1 MSAIKSTA
9 LQYTYP
15 NAPEP
20 TLNGLTFALPEGALT
35 LVTGVSGA
43 GKSTLLRTLNG
54 LVPHFSGGTLQG
66 QLTVEG
72 VEPYRQPPQSMGQ
85 RVGFVFQDPEAQSV
99 MAQVEDEIAF
109 GMEQMGLSRTE
120 MRVRLEEVLDLL
132 GIAHLRTRALTTL
145 SGGERQRVAIA
156 AVLALRPPLM
166 VLDEPTSQLDP
177 LAADELFQALVRLNQ
192 DLGISIVVAEHRLE
206 RVLPYADYMLTL
218 TRNGPL
224 LGTPREVLPHIEAVP
239 PLVGIARRLG
249 WEPLPLTIKEARP
262 FSRRMELPD
271 PDQITSDTGD
281 DTLTSPTPTGSP
293 VVQAKGV
300 SVTYQGFPAVRSADF
315 ILRSG
320 EVVALMGRNGAGK
333 SSLLRSF
340 VGLVRPQSGQITVG
354 TLDGVRASTA
364 DLCKVVGFLPQNPND
379 LLFAETVREEWN
391 FSLRQHGID
400 PVTGWADYGA
410 PLADQLGLTELL
422 NRYPRDLSVGERQRV
437 ALGAIL
443 LVRPCVLLLDEP
455 TRGLDH
461 ETKARLAAL
470 FRQWRAQGM
479 ALVVITHDVEFAA
492 QVATRVVMMAEG
504 QIVAD
509 GTPATVLG
517 NSPLFAPQAAR
528 LFPNQG
534 WLTEAA
540 VMAGLAA
547 A

>member
-15 NAPEP
+15 NALTP
-20 TLNGLTFALPEGALT
+20 TLNGVTFTLPEGALT
-35 LVTGVSGA
+35 LVTGVSGV

-54 LVPHFSGGTLQG
+54 LVPHFSGGRLAG
-66 QLTVEG
+66 QLTVDG
-72 VEPYRQPPQSMGQ
+72 LEPYRLPPQSMGQ

-132 GIAHLRTRALTTL
+132 GIAHLRSRALTTL

-192 DLGISIVVAEHRLE
+192 DLGISVVVAEHRLE

-218 TRNGPL
+218 TKEGPL

-239 PLVGIARRLG
+239 PLVAIARRLG
-249 WEPLPLTIKEARP
+249 WNPLPLTIKEARP
-262 FSRRMELPD
+262 FSRNIELPRRGGSGNEE
-271 PDQITSDTGD
+271 PSKTTP
-281 DTLTSPTPTGSP
+281 LTRPPL
-293 VVQAKGV
+293 VEARNV
-300 SVTYQGFPAVRSADF
+300 SVNYNGSAAVRAADF
-315 ILRSG
+315 ALRSG
-320 EVVALMGRNGAGK
+320 ELVAVMGRNGAGK
-333 SSLLRSF
+333 SSLLRTF
-340 VGLVRPQSGQITVG
+340 VGLVRPQAGAVTVG
-354 TLDGVRASTA
+354 GLDATRASTA
-364 DLCKVVGFLPQNPND
+364 ELCRMVGYLPQNPND
-379 LLFAETVREEWN
+379 LLFAETVREEWE
-391 FSLRQHGID
+391 FSLRHHGID
-400 PVTGWADYGA
+400 PIQGWAEYGA
-410 PLADQLGLTELL
+410 PLADQLGLTDLL
-422 NRYPRDLSVGERQRV
+422 HRYPRDLSVGERQRV
-437 ALGAIL
+437 ALGTIL

-461 ETKARLAAL
+461 DTKAHLADL
-470 FRQWRAQGM
+470 FRQWRGQGM
-479 ALVVITHDVEFAA
+479 AIAVITHDVEFAA

-509 GTPATVLG
+509 GNPATVLG

-534 WLTEAA
+534 WLTEAD
-540 VMAGLAA
+540 VVAGLAA